1 MQKTLRPLVAEFVG
15 VFFLV
20 FVGTGAIVGN
30 AYRDSVLGV
39 GSGPVGVGAVGV
51 GLVGVALAFGLALAI
66 AVSATLNI
74 SGGHINPAVTLG
86 LWSIGRI
93 GWRQAGLYVAAQLLG
108 AVVASLAIKGLYP
121 EMPGRLAQLGTPQLA
136 SVLTLAQ
143 GIVLEAILTFFL
155 AFAVMAT
162 VVDPARPKVAG
173 FAVGLTLTVG
183 MLAGG
188 PLTGGA
194 LNPARAFGPALV
206 ANAWLA
212 QLVFWVGPI
221 LGAIAAMQL
230 YERLLLK
237 RDAA

>member
-20 FVGTGAIVGN
+20 FAGTGAIVVN
-30 AYRDSVLGV
+30 TYREGT
-39 GSGPVGVGAVGV
+39 V
-51 GLVGVALAFGLALAI
+51 GLVGIALAFGLALAI
-66 AVSATLNI
+66 AVSATLNV

-121 EMPGRLAQLGTPQLA
+121 EMAGRIAQLGAPQLA
-136 SVLTLAQ
+136 PVLTLAQ
-143 GIVLEAILTFFL
+143 GIVIEAILTFFL

-162 VVDPARPKVAG
+162 VVDPAGPKVAG

-183 MLAGG
+183 ILAGG

-212 QLVFWVGPI
+212 QLVFWIGPI

>member
-20 FVGTGAIVGN
+20 FLGAGAIVAN
-30 AYRDSVLGV
+30 TYREGV
-39 GSGPVGVGAVGV
+39 V
-51 GLVGVALAFGLALAI
+51 GLVGIALAFGLALAI
-66 AVSATLNI
+66 AVSATMNV

-93 GWRQAGLYVAAQLLG
+93 GWRQAGLYVVAQLLG
-108 AVVASLAIKGLYP
+108 AVVAALAIKGLYP
-121 EMPGRLAQLGTPQLA
+121 EMPGRIAQLGTPQLA

-155 AFAVMAT
+155 AFVVMAT
-162 VVDPARPKVAG
+162 AVDSAEPKMAG
-173 FAVGLTLTVG
+173 FAIGLTLTVG
-183 MLAGG
+183 ILAGG

-212 QLVFWVGPI
+212 QLVYWVGPI

>member
-20 FVGTGAIVGN
+20 FLGAGAIVAN
-30 AYRDSVLGV
+30 TYREGV
-39 GSGPVGVGAVGV
+39 V
-51 GLVGVALAFGLALAI
+51 GLVGIALAFGLALAI
-66 AVSATLNI
+66 AVSATMNV

-93 GWRQAGLYVAAQLLG
+93 GWRQAGLYVVAQLLG
-108 AVVASLAIKGLYP
+108 AVVAALAIKGLYP
-121 EMPGRLAQLGTPQLA
+121 EMAGRIAQLGTPQLA
-136 SVLTLAQ
+136 PALTLAQ

-155 AFAVMAT
+155 AFVVMAT
-162 VVDPARPKVAG
+162 AVDSAEPKMAG
-173 FAVGLTLTVG
+173 FAIGLTLTVG
-183 MLAGG
+183 ILAGG

-212 QLVFWVGPI
+212 QLVYWVGPI

>member
-20 FVGTGAIVGN
+20 FVGAGAIVVN
-30 AYRDSVLGV
+30 TYREGI
-39 GSGPVGVGAVGV
+39 V
-51 GLVGVALAFGLALAI
+51 GLVGIALAFGLAFAI
-66 AVSATLNI
+66 AVSATMNV
-74 SGGHINPAVTLG
+74 SGGHINPAITLG

-108 AVVASLAIKGLYP
+108 AVVAALAIKGLYP
-121 EMPGRLAQLGTPQLA
+121 EMAGRIAQLGTPQLA
-136 SVLTLAQ
+136 SVLTFAQ
-143 GIVLEAILTFFL
+143 GVVIEAILTFFL
-155 AFAVMAT
+155 AFVVMAT
-162 VVDPARPKVAG
+162 AVDSAEPKVAG
-173 FAVGLTLTVG
+173 FAIGLTLTVG

-206 ANAWLA
+206 ANAWLS
-212 QLVFWVGPI
+212 QLVYWVGPI

>member
-1 MQKTLRPLVAEFVG
+1 MQKTLRPLVAEFIG

-20 FVGTGAIVGN
+20 FVGTGAIVAN
-30 AYRDSVLGV
+30 TYRDGT
-39 GSGPVGVGAVGV
+39 V
-51 GLVGVALAFGLALAI
+51 GLVGIALAFGLAFAI
-66 AVSATLNI
+66 AVSTTMNI
-74 SGGHINPAVTLG
+74 SGGHINPAITLG

-93 GWRQAGLYVAAQLLG
+93 GWRQAGLYVVAQLLG
-108 AVVASLAIKGLYP
+108 AVVAALAIKGLYP
-121 EMPGRLAQLGTPQLA
+121 EMAGRVAQLGTPQLA
-136 SVLTLAQ
+136 PLLTLAQ

-155 AFAVMAT
+155 AFVVMAT
-162 VVDPARPKVAG
+162 AVDSAEPKAAG
-173 FAVGLTLTVG
+173 FAIGLTVMVG
-183 MLAGG
+183 ILAGG

-212 QLVFWVGPI
+212 QLVYWVGPI

>member
-1 MQKTLRPLVAEFVG
+1 MQKTLRPLVAEFIG

-20 FVGTGAIVGN
+20 FVGTGAIVAN
-30 AYRDSVLGV
+30 TYRD
-39 GSGPVGVGAVGV
+39 GAVGP
-51 GLVGVALAFGLALAI
+51 VGVALAFGLAYAI
-66 AVSATLNI
+66 AVLATRNV
-74 SGGHINPAVTLG
+74 SGGHINPAITLG

-93 GWRQAGLYVAAQLLG
+93 GWRQAGLYVVAQLLG
-108 AVVASLAIKGLYP
+108 AVVAALAVKGLYP
-121 EMPGRLAQLGTPQLA
+121 EMAGRVAQLGTPQLA
-136 SVLTLAQ
+136 PLLTLAQ

-155 AFAVMAT
+155 AFVVMAT
-162 VVDPARPKVAG
+162 AVDSAEPKVAG
-173 FAVGLTLTVG
+173 FAIGLTVVVG
-183 MLAGG
+183 ILAGG

-212 QLVFWVGPI
+212 QLVYWVGPI

>member
-20 FVGTGAIVGN
+20 FVGTGAIVAN
-30 AYRDSVLGV
+30 TYREGV
-39 GSGPVGVGAVGV
+39 V

-66 AVSATLNI
+66 AVSATTNI

-121 EMPGRLAQLGTPQLA
+121 EMAGRIAQLGAPQLA
-136 SVLTLAQ
+136 PVLTLAQ

-162 VVDPARPKVAG
+162 VVDPAGPKLAG

-212 QLVFWVGPI
+212 QLVFWIGPI

>member
-20 FVGTGAIVGN
+20 FAGTGAIVAN
-30 AYRDSVLGV
+30 TYRE
-39 GSGPVGVGAVGV
+39 GAV

-66 AVSATLNI
+66 AVSATLNV

-121 EMPGRLAQLGTPQLA
+121 EMAGRIAQLGAPQLA
-136 SVLTLAQ
+136 PVLTLAQ
-143 GIVLEAILTFFL
+143 GIVIEAVLTFFL

-162 VVDPARPKVAG
+162 VVDPAGPKVAG

-183 MLAGG
+183 ILAGG

-212 QLVFWVGPI
+212 QLVFWIGPI

>member
-20 FVGTGAIVGN
+20 FAGTGAIVAN
-30 AYRDSVLGV
+30 TYRE
-39 GSGPVGVGAVGV
+39 GSV
-51 GLVGVALAFGLALAI
+51 GLVGVALAFGLAFAI
-66 AVSATLNI
+66 AVSATMNI

-108 AVVASLAIKGLYP
+108 AVVASLAVKGLYP
-121 EMPGRLAQLGTPQLA
+121 EMAGRIAQLGAPQLA
-136 SVLTLAQ
+136 PVLTLAQ
-143 GIVLEAILTFFL
+143 GIVIEAILTFFL

-162 VVDPARPKVAG
+162 VVDPAGPKLAG

-212 QLVFWVGPI
+212 QLVFWIGPI

>member
-20 FVGTGAIVGN
+20 FAGTGAIVAN
-30 AYRDSVLGV
+30 TYRE
-39 GSGPVGVGAVGV
+39 GSV
-51 GLVGVALAFGLALAI
+51 GLVGVALAFGLAFAI
-66 AVSATLNI
+66 AVSATMNI

-108 AVVASLAIKGLYP
+108 AVVASLAVKGLYP
-121 EMPGRLAQLGTPQLA
+121 EMAGRIAQLGAPQLA
-136 SVLTLAQ
+136 PVLTLAQ
-143 GIVLEAILTFFL
+143 GIVIEAILTFFL

-162 VVDPARPKVAG
+162 VVDPAGPKVAG
-173 FAVGLTLTVG
+173 LAVGLTLTVG

-206 ANAWLA
+206 ASAWLS
-212 QLVFWVGPI
+212 QLVYWVGPI